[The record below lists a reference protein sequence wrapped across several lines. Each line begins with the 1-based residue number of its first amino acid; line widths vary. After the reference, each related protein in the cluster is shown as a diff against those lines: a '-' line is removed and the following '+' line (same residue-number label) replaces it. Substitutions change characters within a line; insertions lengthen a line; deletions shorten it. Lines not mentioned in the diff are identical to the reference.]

1 MNKGKTFN
9 TDTAAEMFISGA
21 RPATDGQQTGAS
33 PAPAQTV
40 DLHESER
47 EREAGQ
53 YIQELTAKAAELE
66 KQAAGIRREAEKAKL
81 QAIAAANAKYK
92 ATPPAKYREK
102 PDYKNP
108 RTRRVQVLL
117 RPDVFNR
124 AKEFCEANQISF
136 NRFVEV
142 ATLALL
148 DGGEA

>member
-1 MNKGKTFN
+1 MSKEKTFN

-21 RPATDGQQTGAS
+21 KPATDGQRTDAS

-40 DLHESER
+40 DLHASER
-47 EREAGQ
+47 ETGR
-53 YIQELTAKAAELE
+53 YIQELRAKAAELE
-66 KQAAGIRREAEKAKL
+66 RQATGIKREAEKAKR

-92 ATPPAKYREK
+92 GTPPAKYREK
-102 PDYKNP
+102 PDYANP
-108 RTRRVQVLL
+108 RTRRVQLML

-142 ATLALL
+142 ATLAFL
-148 DGGEA
+148 DGDKA